1 MSGRFFQMGPQTHA
15 IPMEMYRENRERVTK
30 ALKVAMPTIKEG
42 SLVLLQGGQDK
53 SLYDTDVDYVFRQ
66 VNKSYKISA

>member
-1 MSGRFFQMGPQTHA
+1 MGPQTHA